1 MLYEKIFRV
10 YNYFPPV
17 IFRRGTRMP
26 NIFINKEGKMVFGRN
41 YDWVSGSGMVNT
53 NLRGLAK
60 TSFPMQEGKT
70 ISWVSKYGS
79 MTFNQYGKNFQPA
92 A

>member
-1 MLYEKIFRV
+1 MRK
-10 YNYFPPV
+10 YFACIITSLLLFSEGAPACTT
-17 IFRRGTRMP
+17 F
-26 NIFINKEGKMVFGRN
+26 FINKEGKMVFGRN

-79 MTFNQYGKNFQPA
+79 ITFNQ
-92 A
+92 